1 MIALKKIKMINSQ
14 FMNVL
19 KVVIWNVWFIG

>member
-14 FMNVL
+14 FMNVQ

>member
-1 MIALKKIKMINSQ
+1 MVALKKIKMINSQ
-14 FMNVL
+14 FMNVQ